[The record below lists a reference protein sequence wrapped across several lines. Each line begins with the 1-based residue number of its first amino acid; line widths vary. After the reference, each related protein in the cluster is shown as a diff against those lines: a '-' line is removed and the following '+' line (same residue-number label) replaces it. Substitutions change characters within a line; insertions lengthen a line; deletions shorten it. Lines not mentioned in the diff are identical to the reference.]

1 MLVVDC
7 HMHIGDLSASLG
19 DGASHAMTMTV
30 EEERAQRVARLA
42 DSGADWAIIQPAHS
56 YLRPDGIK
64 DTMRVND
71 GMAAYRA
78 ADSKHFPVAL
88 GTVEPLYGERSLE
101 EIDRCKHELGLDGL
115 SWHPRLQGVF
125 LDNPWMRPYVKRMSE
140 LGLVPVLHCNAESKM
155 EASWRMQKLAFEF
168 PEVTFMAFDSF
179 WSYERSMETL
189 HLAAHT
195 PNVLWDTGGPLGFH
209 MIERF
214 VQEHGSERFTY
225 SGEAAYASAPVRGG
239 GGKPRLLQQ
248 ILNADISDEDKA
260 NILGGN
266 AARLFGKG

>member
-1 MLVVDC
+1 MLIVDC
-7 HMHIGDLSASLG
+7 HMHIGDLSAALA
-19 DGASHAMTMTV
+19 DGASHALTMSV
-30 EEERAQRVARLA
+30 EEERAQRVVRLV

-71 GMAAYRA
+71 GMAEYRA
-78 ADSKHFPVAL
+78 GDPEHFPVAL
-88 GTVEPLYGERSLE
+88 GTVEPLHGERSLE

-125 LDNPWMRPYVKRMSE
+125 LDNPWMRPYLKRMSE
-140 LGLVPVLHCNAESKM
+140 LGLVPILHCNAESKM
-155 EASWRMQKLAFEF
+155 EASWRLQKLAFEF
-168 PEVTFMAFDSF
+168 PEMTFLAFDSF

-214 VQEHGSERFTY
+214 VQEHGSEKFTY
-225 SGEAAYASAPVRGG
+225 SGEAAYASQPVRGG
-239 GGKPRLLQQ
+239 GGKPRILQQ
-248 ILNADISDEDKA
+248 ILDANISDQDKA

-266 AARLFGKG
+266 AARLFGKA